1 MSSLDDTGHDQQ
13 ENQVA
18 SARRGAQTLI
28 AKKGPETWQVLPVY
42 VRAGYAYSQYEGERR
57 HRERGEALAQFASNY
72 ACDLGESS
80 ETLLR
85 VLVTPRSAN
94 ESISGEDLV
103 IAREAASKVSRV
115 SDHLMRVL
123 SGQSHEPTSRTKPDF
138 VDPTKPLARVFTLA
152 DSTANRLGYHVKVEL
167 APGSSEAV
175 FLFEKEFRDAIATL
189 AYMAVYA
196 ASRTRSE
203 GEGKVVISSSRDAGY
218 FVVTVEDNG
227 HVFDRTRRDE
237 FSGENAIAEARR
249 VVEELHGG
257 SLSIIPN
264 TKEGVTA
271 SVRIPLVYPETSPQ
285 G

>member
-1 MSSLDDTGHDQQ
+1 
-13 ENQVA
+13 
-18 SARRGAQTLI
+18 
-28 AKKGPETWQVLPVY
+28 
-42 VRAGYAYSQYEGERR
+42 
-57 HRERGEALAQFASNY
+57 
-72 ACDLGESS
+72 
-80 ETLLR
+80 
-85 VLVTPRSAN
+85 
-94 ESISGEDLV
+94 
-103 IAREAASKVSRV
+103 
-115 SDHLMRVL
+115 
-123 SGQSHEPTSRTKPDF
+123 
-138 VDPTKPLARVFTLA
+138 
-152 DSTANRLGYHVKVEL
+152 
-167 APGSSEAV
+167 
-175 FLFEKEFRDAIATL
+175 
-189 AYMAVYA
+189 MAVYA